1 MVHSYSEAVLN
12 TLLQAKRSNKR
23 FSVYVTK
30 CGSNGVKMCDLL
42 KKADIKTILINE
54 SAIGFYME
62 KIDVI
67 LVGAESVC
75 EDGGIINEVIFF
87 VQYSFDLN

>member
-1 MVHSYSEAVLN
+1 
-12 TLLQAKRSNKR
+12 
-23 FSVYVTK
+23 
-30 CGSNGVKMCDLL
+30 MCDLL